1 LLPDLYL
8 RKFNC
13 EAFLAACGQ
22 EPQNQPASA
31 ATVVT
36 LYFTRNGRAPFR
48 CVEEI
53 AVELRRILNELEIR
67 GLAVE
72 ECENLHGY
80 PNKVLGEINSS
91 VHFHFTYSGF
101 EIKSRFGSVREASV
115 HTLNGLFE
123 LRKDFHARWLD
134 PLKVMKPA
142 ADKCLWID
150 DGLGQIV
157 FSVYFDISNLK
168 EETFSTNADQVS
180 ELKDPVNPN
189 SETDI
194 YIQQLLCEFFE
205 LLYILDFKLKTF

>member
-36 LYFTRNGRAPFR
+36 LYFTRNGQ
-48 CVEEI
+48 
-53 AVELRRILNELEIR
+53 
-67 GLAVE
+67 
-72 ECENLHGY
+72 CENLHGY

-168 EETFSTNADQVS
+168 EETFSTNTDQVS